1 MKDNTWVT
9 YEDSDAAARKRVEA
23 GQILVT
29 MSLHRLEERTYN
41 LVIEAGIESVSVT
54 LHSNSLGSAFSE
66 ADQFARDYFL
76 DRARLL
82 EEIAERI

>member
-41 LVIEAGIESVSVT
+41 LVIEAGIES
-54 LHSNSLGSAFSE
+54 

-82 EEIAERI
+82 AEIAERI

>member
-1 MKDNTWVT
+1 MKENTWVT
-9 YEDSDAAARKRVEA
+9 YEDSTTAARKRVEA
-23 GQILVT
+23 GQIMVT
-29 MSLHRLEERTYN
+29 LSLHEIGERTYN
-41 LVIEAGIESVSVT
+41 LIVESGIESVSVT
-54 LHSNSLGSAFSE
+54 LHSNSLENAYVE

>member
-1 MKDNTWVT
+1 MAEEK
-9 YEDSDAAARKRVEA
+9 K
-23 GQILVT
+23 GFFQ
-29 MSLHRLEERTYN
+29 RL
-41 LVIEAGIESVSVT
+41 
-54 LHSNSLGSAFSE
+54 

>member
-1 MKDNTWVT
+1 M
-9 YEDSDAAARKRVEA
+9 EA

-54 LHSNSLGSAFSE
+54 LHSNSLESAFSE